1 MNSNNIFRSSSPVI
15 STLVYIFVAT
25 VLFGTLLYIAF
36 RIVSYSRRPV
46 NAAVATYEPFAPS
59 GGYAFEVEKRL
70 TSIRA
75 LKQKLSEAFE
85 SISRIA
91 DDTCSILHEVEQ
103 GYVSDRAAPSDA
115 AEYELPQEIQTE
127 RVNAR
132 KARAKQMFVRA
143 QTMYAQSK
151 DKPIFAC
158 GGTTVEGFADTK
170 EQELQTELDELI
182 QLMESAELRMADQHT
197 VELDTLLGFTEKY
210 LSGAITQVT
219 AEAFESG
226 GVSEL
231 AGGDL
236 LAKAD
241 LYIGKGLTLYD
252 RIAALDKRLKTQQE
266 MSRQLTAHVTRLE
279 RGDVR
284 EGDVLAGL
292 GA

>member
-1 MNSNNIFRSSSPVI
+1 M
-15 STLVYIFVAT
+15 FVAT
-25 VLFGTLLYIAF
+25 VLFGTLLFIAF

-46 NAAVATYEPFAPS
+46 TAVVATYEPFAPS
-59 GGYAFEVEKRL
+59 SGYAFEVEKRL

-75 LKQKLSEAFE
+75 LKQKLSDAFE

-91 DDTCSILHEVEQ
+91 DDTCSILHEVEH

-132 KARAKQMFVRA
+132 KARAKQMFTRA
-143 QTMYAQSK
+143 QSMYAQSK
-151 DKPIFAC
+151 NKPIFAC
-158 GGTTVEGFADTK
+158 GSGTTAEGFADTK
-170 EQELQTELDELI
+170 EQELQTELDELV
-182 QLMESAELRMADQHT
+182 QLMESAELRMAEQHA
-197 VELDTLLGFTEKY
+197 VELDTLLGFTQKY
-210 LSGAITQVT
+210 LTSAITQVT

-226 GVSEL
+226 AGGVEL

-266 MSRQLTAHVTRLE
+266 MSRQLTAHASRLE
-279 RGDVR
+279 RGDIR
-284 EGDVLAGL
+284 EGDVLAGVGL
-292 GA
+292 